1 MLILVVWG
9 INRDIEKFNKD
20 DWLKRLY
27 LCGRKP
33 VSTMNQTNPSEH
45 YDLNPVVVDDVTRPT
60 FVGRVAQ
67 KTKRLFSQ
75 LLAYLKRLTHLEG
88 ELDVKAAESMI
99 RKNIAFR
106 GPNVF
111 ILICAIIIAS
121 IGLNCNSIPV
131 IIGAMLVSP
140 LMGPILG
147 FGMGLGVH
155 DTQLIWQSLKNF
167 AVMVGVSLVASSLYF
182 TISPLRMNNPS
193 ELLARTQ
200 PTIYDVLIAFVG
212 GSAGILETARKER
225 GTVISGVAIATAL
238 MPPLCTVGYAI
249 ALWNWTYALGALY
262 LFSINSIFIALATFL
277 GVKYLHF
284 PVVSYTKNDE
294 GMLAQQRRQRRLR
307 WTMSVVILAVMVPSI
322 LTAVTLVKQNNFDRA
337 VDAFV
342 EAQKAKGDNRIYD
355 QKIEHTARHST
366 VGFFMVGDSPSD
378 QEQDSLV
385 AAAAQFGITADQIAF
400 Y

>member
-1 MLILVVWG
+1 
-9 INRDIEKFNKD
+9 
-20 DWLKRLY
+20 
-27 LCGRKP
+27 
-33 VSTMNQTNPSEH
+33 MNQTNLSER
-45 YDLNPVVVDDVTRPT
+45 YDLDPVVIDDVSRPN
-60 FVGRVAQ
+60 FVARVAQ
-67 KTKRLFSQ
+67 KTKRLLS
-75 LLAYLKRLTHLEG
+75 LLRAYLKRLIHVEG
-88 ELDVKAAESMI
+88 ELDVGAAEALI

-106 GPNVF
+106 GPNVL

-147 FGMGLGVH
+147 FGMGLGIH
-155 DTQLIWQSLKNF
+155 DTRLIWQALKNL
-167 AVMVGVSLVASSLYF
+167 AIMVGVSLVASSLYF

-238 MPPLCTVGYAI
+238 MPPLCTVGYGI
-249 ALWNWTYALGALY
+249 ALWNWRYALGALY

-284 PVVSYTKNDE
+284 PVVSYPKAGSDVL
-294 GMLAQQRRQRRLR
+294 GQQRRQRRLR
-307 WTMSVVILAVMVPSI
+307 WTMVVVVLAVMVPSI
-322 LTAVTLVKQNNFDRA
+322 LTAVRLVKQNNFDRA

-342 EAQKAKGDNRIYD
+342 EAWKAEGDNRIYD

-366 VGFFMVGDSPSD
+366 VEFFIVGDFFTD
-378 QEQDSLV
+378 QERDSLV
-385 AAAAQFGITADQIAF
+385 AAAAPFGITADQMTF
-400 Y
+400 YQSPSQNNCR